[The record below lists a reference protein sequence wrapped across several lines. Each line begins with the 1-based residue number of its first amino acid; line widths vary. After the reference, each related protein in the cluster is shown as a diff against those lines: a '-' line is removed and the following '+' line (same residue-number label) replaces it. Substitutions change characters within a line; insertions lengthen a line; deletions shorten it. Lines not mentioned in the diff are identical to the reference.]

1 METALGTALV
11 TGATGFT
18 GGAVARRLAEL
29 GDQVTAFVRESSSLT
44 GLRDCGTE
52 VVVLDITDPQQVQQH
67 MRPFDRVFHIA
78 ASYRQEHADVEEFR
92 RVNVTATRN
101 LLDAALEQG
110 VGRFVHCST
119 VGIHGPITEPPA
131 VESYRPRPNDHYQRS
146 KLEGEQ
152 VAHEYFAKGLS
163 GTVVRPA
170 AIYGPGDGRFLKLF
184 RAIKKGRF
192 AMIGSGETLY
202 HMVYIDDL
210 VNGFLLASEHDA
222 AVNDVFIIGGPKRCR
237 INGLVREVASVLGVK
252 PPRLRIPLWPVRM
265 AATACEAAC
274 RPFGIS
280 PPLYRR
286 RVEFFEMDRAF
297 NIDKA
302 RNVLG
307 YEPEYDLAGGIRAT
321 AKGYASQGL
330 L

>member
-1 METALGTALV
+1 MGTALV

-18 GGAVARRLAEL
+18 GGAIARRLSEL
-29 GDQVTAFVRESSSLT
+29 GHQVTAFVRDSSDVT
-44 GLRDCGTE
+44 ELRELGTE
-52 VVVLDITDPQQVQQH
+52 VTVLDITDHQQVRQH
-67 MRPFDRVFHIA
+67 MRPFDRVFHVA
-78 ASYRQEHADVEEFR
+78 ASYREEHPDLEEFR

-119 VGIHGPITEPPA
+119 IGIHGPITEPPA
-131 VESYRPRPNDHYQRS
+131 TESYRPMPNDHYQRS

-152 VAHEYFAKGLS
+152 VAHEYFAKGLP

-192 AMIGSGETLY
+192 AMIGSGRTLY

-210 VNGFLLASEHDA
+210 VNGFLLASEHKD
-222 AVNDVFIIGGPKRCR
+222 AVNEVFIIGGERHCT
-237 INGLVREVASVLGVK
+237 INELVEEVARAVGAK
-252 PPRLRIPLWPVRM
+252 PPKLRVPLWPVRV
-265 AATACEAAC
+265 AAVACEALC
-274 RPFGIS
+274 RPFNVS

-286 RVEFFEMDRAF
+286 RVEFFEMDRSF
-297 NIDKA
+297 RIDKA
-302 RNVLG
+302 KNVLG
-307 YEPEYDLAGGIRAT
+307 YVPQYDLASGIRAT
-321 AKGYASQGL
+321 ARGYESRGL